1 MAVVTRHVDEAR
13 AALSRRGSSGTGDA
27 TGGETVTMRRLPP
40 GLVRA
45 STRLQ
50 APRPWDD
57 GVAQRGVAIALQTPS
72 PAWLLLLLQHILGI
86 ITLEDCLLA
95 VLNDDAH
102 AQSRR
107 SGDAPPNHA
116 AILGGEASSRG
127 HGGHGHSHQGGGGGA
142 SSRRGG
148 GGSGGG
154 GSLIS
159 DATDMQHVARILARR
174 QQHPHTHAHGHLH
187 PHPPAHHPHGG
198 AAAVAAAAPE
208 SAEDRDANSS

>member
-1 MAVVTRHVDEAR
+1 MRLGAR
-13 AALSRRGSSGTGDA
+13 QSPCDGYRLAWCVRPPGC
-27 TGGETVTMRRLPP
+27 RRLAR
-40 GLVRA
+40 GMMASRSEECDRA
-45 STRLQ
+45 TD
-50 APRPWDD
+50 P
-57 GVAQRGVAIALQTPS
+57 
-72 PAWLLLLLQHILGI
+72 WLLLLLQHILGI

-174 QQHPHTHAHGHLH
+174 QQHPHMHAHRHLH